1 MNLMVAICR
10 YTWFLGITIWF
21 CMVRRTHLNKNKDK
35 TLYRIS
41 NFTFIF
47 MICINILWIFRI
59 AILCFSE

>member
-21 CMVRRTHLNKNKDK
+21 CMVRRTHVNK
-35 TLYRIS
+35 

>member
-21 CMVRRTHLNKNKDK
+21 CMVRRTHVNKNKDK

-41 NFTFIF
+41 NFYICFYDMYKYSLDFSYCNF
-47 MICINILWIFRI
+47 MF
-59 AILCFSE
+59 